1 MKYFALFVLFFFIIS
16 CNNNKSVY
24 WCGDHACINKK
35 EKDAYFKKT
44 MVVEIKSEKN
54 IQYKDKSEINKIF
67 EQAKLNEKKRLQKE
81 KFLIKDE
88 KLEEKIHIKSEKALA
103 KQAKIDE
110 KRRIKSEKALAKQAK
125 IDEKRRI
132 KSEIALAKQAKIDE
146 KRLIKE
152 EKKLFKQRK
161 IAEKKLSKNNNS
173 KDQKKMLLE
182 INEKNAVKEIIST
195 ELNTFSQIVKKIRQ
209 RNLIKDY
216 PDINNLPN

>member
-24 WCGDHACINKK
+24 WCGDHACVNKK

-54 IQYKDKSEINKIF
+54 IQYKNKSEINKIV
-67 EQAKLNEKKRLQKE
+67 EQAKLNEKKRVQKE

-88 KLEEKIHIKSEKALA
+88 KLEEKIHIKSEKALE

-125 IDEKRRI
+125 IDEK
-132 KSEIALAKQAKIDE
+132 
-146 KRLIKE
+146 KRIKE

-182 INEKNAVKEIIST
+182 IDEKNAVKEIINT
-195 ELNTFSQIVKKIRQ
+195 ESNTFSQIVKKIRQ
-209 RNLIKDY
+209 KNMIKDY

>member
-54 IQYKDKSEINKIF
+54 IQYKDKSEINKIV
-67 EQAKLNEKKRLQKE
+67 EQAKLNEKKRMQKE

-110 KRRIKSEKALAKQAK
+110 KRRIK
-125 IDEKRRI
+125 
-132 KSEIALAKQAKIDE
+132 
-146 KRLIKE
+146 E

-161 IAEKKLSKNNNS
+161 IAEKKLSKNNIS
-173 KDQKKMLLE
+173 KDQKKMLID
-182 INEKNAVKEIIST
+182 INEKNAVKETINT
-195 ELNTFSQIVKKIRQ
+195 ESNTFSQIVKKIRQ
-209 RNLIKDY
+209 KNMVKDY

>member
-110 KRRIKSEKALAKQAK
+110 KRRIKSE
-125 IDEKRRI
+125 
-132 KSEIALAKQAKIDE
+132 IALAKQAKIDE